1 LGAALVVSG
10 LAHGLVDH
18 YWSRGAIMI
27 AWAAAG
33 MATFAF
39 WAVKR
44 RLAEGDGDEEVEVE
58 EEEEEQQQLQDEEF
72 EQQTIRSSWG
82 VCTVEEKVFPLRHYR
97 TRGLPQV
104 G

>member
-1 LGAALVVSG
+1 LLALGAALVVSR

-39 WAVKR
+39 WEVKR
-44 RLAEGDGDEEVEVE
+44 RLAEGEDEDEEVEE
-58 EEEEEQQQLQDEEF
+58 EPALEA
-72 EQQTIRSSWG
+72 S
-82 VCTVEEKVFPLRHYR
+82 
-97 TRGLPQV
+97 
-104 G
+104 